1 MEVQPKVHFDDTE
14 VAFSYKSDGEL
25 KKADFIFSLVNHP
38 FISSIATGLAK
49 AGLAL
54 HLPVK
59 GLIKSTVFN
68 HFCGGETID
77 QSERT
82 IQNLNRF
89 HVGTILD
96 YSAEGAK
103 NEEGFDKA
111 TEEILKTLD
120 KAKGNPA
127 IPFTVFKS
135 TGLVHIELLEKVQAK
150 ASLSAQEQEAFLHFQ
165 QRVEKI
171 CARAHHYTVPV
182 MIDAED
188 SWIQNPIDELAYA
201 MMKKYNGQR
210 AIVFNTYQMYRKDM
224 LDNLRNAYH
233 TATMHNYFLGVKMV
247 RGAYLEKE
255 AERAEKLDYPNP
267 IHPNKQA
274 TDDSFNKGLA
284 FCIDNKQRVS
294 LMCGSHNEY
303 SNQYLTVLME
313 KHSMNANDPRVW
325 FAQLMGMSD
334 NISFNLARAG
344 YNVAKYVPYG
354 PVELVMPYLIRRAEE
369 NTSVAGQSSR
379 ELTMIRKELTR
390 RKNGRG

>member
-59 GLIKSTVFN
+59 GLIKSTVFS

-82 IQNLNRF
+82 IQTLNRF

-120 KAKGNPA
+120 KAKGNRA

-135 TGLVHIELLEKVQAK
+135 TGLVHIDLLEKVP
-150 ASLSAQEQEAFLHFQ
+150 S
-165 QRVEKI
+165 R
-171 CARAHHYTVPV
+171 
-182 MIDAED
+182 
-188 SWIQNPIDELAYA
+188 PI
-201 MMKKYNGQR
+201 
-210 AIVFNTYQMYRKDM
+210 
-224 LDNLRNAYH
+224 
-233 TATMHNYFLGVKMV
+233 
-247 RGAYLEKE
+247 
-255 AERAEKLDYPNP
+255 
-267 IHPNKQA
+267 
-274 TDDSFNKGLA
+274 
-284 FCIDNKQRVS
+284 
-294 LMCGSHNEY
+294 
-303 SNQYLTVLME
+303 
-313 KHSMNANDPRVW
+313 
-325 FAQLMGMSD
+325 
-334 NISFNLARAG
+334 
-344 YNVAKYVPYG
+344 
-354 PVELVMPYLIRRAEE
+354 
-369 NTSVAGQSSR
+369 
-379 ELTMIRKELTR
+379 
-390 RKNGRG
+390 